1 MITAEY
7 LLGAPDTEAY
17 IKNHCERGKE
27 NLQLLAWV
35 ILRKECFHEEYNG
48 DLPSLLKMPEDGGQ
62 VLIMNR
68 LEVSGIVDMLREKVI
83 SSGFKRHTII
93 SKTVF
98 YRRLST

>member
-7 LLGAPDTEAY
+7 LLGTRDTEAY
-17 IKNHCERGKE
+17 IKNHYERGNE
-27 NLQLLAWV
+27 NLQFLAWV

-48 DLPSLLKMPEDGGQ
+48 DLPSLLPEDGGQ
-62 VLIMNR
+62 VLITNR
-68 LEVSGIVDMLREKVI
+68 LEVSGIVDALREKVI